1 MKLRRPDLGEI
12 LAIAKVWRDSLDQS
26 NGWHHFRKMQIEKM
40 ENDPTGYLASLDDLT
55 GGDDLT
61 LEDGSIVKRLP
72 SVTRFMW
79 QDGPVGVISFRWQ
92 PGTADLP
99 SHVLGHIGYETFH
112 FARGKGHAKSA
123 LAQILEFP
131 RELKLP
137 YIELTTDKE
146 NEISQ
151 RVILANKGEFIE
163 EFDKPE
169 SSGGGRGFR
178 FRIHL

>member
-1 MKLRRPDLGEI
+1 MKLHLPVLDEI
-12 LAIAKVWRDSLDQS
+12 PGIAKIWRDSLDQS

-92 PGTADLP
+92 PGTPELP
-99 SHVLGHIGYETFH
+99 PHVLGHIGYETFH
-112 FARGKGHAKSA
+112 FARGKGYATSA
-123 LAQILEFP
+123 LSQVLQFP
-131 RELKLP
+131 RDLELP
-137 YIELTTDKE
+137 YVELTPDKE
-146 NEISQ
+146 NSISQ
-151 RVILANKGEFIE
+151 RVILANSGHFIE
-163 EFDKPE
+163 EFAKPE

-178 FRIHL
+178 YRITL